1 MDAVIGSCQNY
12 IAFINEK
19 PVKVLHLATQD
30 MAGGGGGFD
39 GAYRLHCNMRS
50 AGIDSRMVVMK
61 KLSDDPYVADVM
73 NQLTF
78 ADKLRLR
85 WCAVR
90 DRYLRRRFKPFN
102 YFIEISQERI
112 HASRLLAMHP
122 YQPDVII
129 AHWVSN
135 FVTAGTLRDL
145 NRMSLAP
152 ILWYFMDMAP
162 LTGGCHYAFDCT
174 GYMRQCG
181 NCPQLGAG
189 KGTQD
194 LSHRQWYS
202 KWANL
207 QKTNITAV
215 AASSWLQNQLE
226 SGSVFRNKRHEKILL
241 AVDPMIFCPIPQEKA
256 RKQLNLPVGRKIIF
270 FGANRLHEERKGI
283 RYLFGALRL
292 LHAMLGDNVALRD
305 QILVVMAGETG
316 DMAELDIPFEH
327 KSVGFLM
334 GDVMLATGYQAADVF
349 VNASVEEAGPMM
361 VNESILCGTPVVSFE
376 MGVAVDL
383 VHTGKTGYKA
393 RLKDEQ
399 DMAAGLR
406 RVLELNDEARHE
418 MRERCRNY
426 GLQMCH
432 PDVQVRAF
440 ETLCSELIASA
451 RVQN

>member
-1 MDAVIGSCQNY
+1 MDVDIGSCQSR
-12 IAFINEK
+12 IAFIIEQ

-61 KLSDDPYVADVM
+61 KLSDDPFVADVIAR
-73 NQLTF
+73 LTF
-78 ADKLRLR
+78 IDKLRLR
-85 WCAVR
+85 WCALK
-90 DRYLRRRFKPFN
+90 DRYLRLRFQPFN
-102 YFIEISQERI
+102 YFIEINQERVTARRVLTMI
-112 HASRLLAMHP
+112 P
-122 YQPDVII
+122 FQPDVII

-145 NRMSLAP
+145 YRMTHAP

-174 GYMRQCG
+174 GYMKQCG

-189 KGTQD
+189 KGAHD

-202 KWANL
+202 KWASF
-207 QKTNITAV
+207 QETNITAV
-215 AASSWLQNQLE
+215 AASSWLQSQLE
-226 SGSVFRNKRHEKILL
+226 AGSVFRNKRHEKILL
-241 AVDPMIFCPIPQEKA
+241 AVDPKIFCPAPQQKA
-256 RKQLNLPVGRKIIF
+256 RKQLNLPTDRKIIF
-270 FGANRLHEERKGI
+270 FGANKLYEERKGI
-283 RYLFGALRL
+283 RYLLGALRL
-292 LHAMLGDNVALRD
+292 LHGMLGDNVALRD
-305 QILVVMAGETG
+305 QILVVTAGVIENP
-316 DMAELDIPFEH
+316 AELVIPFAH
-327 KSVGFLM
+327 QNVGFLM
-334 GDVMLATGYQAADVF
+334 GDAMLAAGYQAADVF
-349 VNASVEEAGPMM
+349 VNASIEDSGPMM
-361 VNESILCGTPVVSFE
+361 INESILCGIPVVSFE

-383 VHTGKTGYKA
+383 VHTDKTGYRA

-406 RVLELNDEARHE
+406 MVLELNDEAYHE

-440 ETLCSELIASA
+440 ATLCSELVASA
-451 RVQN
+451 KIQN

>member
-1 MDAVIGSCQNY
+1 
-12 IAFINEK
+12 
-19 PVKVLHLATQD
+19 

-39 GAYRLHCNMRS
+39 GAYRLHRNMRS
-50 AGIDSRMVVMK
+50 AGIDSRMVVIT
-61 KLSDDPYVADVM
+61 KLGNDPFVADILS
-73 NQLTF
+73 QLTF
-78 ADKLRLR
+78 TDKLRLR
-85 WCAVR
+85 WCAVK

-102 YFIEISQERI
+102 YFIEINQERI
-112 HASRLLAMHP
+112 LARRLLAMHHF
-122 YQPDVII
+122 QPDVII

-145 NRMSLAP
+145 NSMTLAP

-162 LTGGCHYAFDCT
+162 LTGGCHYAFDCA
-174 GYMRQCG
+174 GYTKQCG

-194 LSHRQWYS
+194 LSYRQWYS
-202 KWANL
+202 KWTNL

-215 AASSWLQNQLE
+215 AASSWLQSQLE
-226 SGSVFRNKRHEKILL
+226 AGSVFRNKRHEKILL
-241 AVDPMIFCPIPQEKA
+241 AVDPQIFCPTPQEKA
-256 RKQLNLPVGRKIIF
+256 REQLNLPIDRKIIF
-270 FGANRLHEERKGI
+270 FGANKLHEERKGI
-283 RYLFGALRL
+283 RYLLGALRL
-292 LHAMLGDNVALRD
+292 LHAMLGDNAALRD
-305 QILVVMAGETG
+305 QVLVVIAGATE
-316 DMAELDIPFEH
+316 DMVELDIPFEYQY
-327 KSVGFLM
+327 VGFLM

-349 VNASVEEAGPMM
+349 VNASIEDAGPMM
-361 VNESILCGTPVVSFE
+361 INESMLCGTPVVSFE

-383 VHTGKTGYKA
+383 VHADRTGYRA

-406 RVLELNDEARHE
+406 RILELNNEAYLR

-440 ETLCSELIASA
+440 ETLCNQLIVSSKS
-451 RVQN
+451 QN

>member
-1 MDAVIGSCQNY
+1 
-12 IAFINEK
+12 
-19 PVKVLHLATQD
+19 VKVLHLATQD

-39 GAYRLHCNMRS
+39 GAYRLHRNMRS

-61 KLSDDPYVADVM
+61 KLSDDPFVADVM

-90 DRYLRRRFKPFN
+90 DRYLLRRFKPFN

-112 HASRLLAMHP
+112 TASRLLTMHP
-122 YQPDVII
+122 FQPDVII

-145 NRMSLAP
+145 NHMTLAP

-174 GYMRQCG
+174 GYTKQCG

-189 KGTQD
+189 KGAQD

-202 KWANL
+202 KWAKL

-215 AASSWLQNQLE
+215 AASSWLQSQLE

-241 AVDPMIFCPIPQEKA
+241 AVDPVIFSTAPREQA
-256 RKQLNLPVGRKIIF
+256 RKLLGLPLDRKIIF
-270 FGANRLHEERKGI
+270 FGANRLNEERKGI

-292 LHAMLGDNVALRD
+292 LHGMLGDNVALRE
-305 QILVVMAGETG
+305 QILVVMAGENL
-316 DMAELDIPFEH
+316 DSAVLDIPFAH
-327 KSVGFLM
+327 QYVGFLM
-334 GDVMLATGYQAADVF
+334 GDVMLAAGYQAADVF
-349 VNASVEEAGPMM
+349 VNASIEDAGPMM
-361 VNESILCGTPVVSFE
+361 INESILCGTPVVSFE

-383 VHTGKTGYKA
+383 VHTDKTGYRA
-393 RLKDEQ
+393 SLKDEQ

-406 RVLELNDEARHE
+406 RILELNDKASHE

-451 RVQN
+451 KIQN